1 LTKLIRSLAR
11 NDLVHNMLALF
22 SVQLF
27 RKLMPVI
34 TMPYLARV
42 LGAAGWGTVAF
53 VQGFASCLILLVE
66 FGFYISG
73 TREVARWRE
82 SRERLGEICG
92 GILGAQILLA
102 LCVTGTFI
110 LVRPWIPSSAM
121 TPG

>member
-1 LTKLIRSLAR
+1 
-11 NDLVHNMLALF
+11 MLALF

-42 LGAAGWGTVAF
+42 LGATGWGTVAF
-53 VQGFASCLILLVE
+53 VQGFATCIILLVE

-82 SRERLGEICG
+82 SRQKLGDICSG
-92 GILGAQILLA
+92 VLGAQILLA
-102 LCVTGTFI
+102 LGVASALI
-110 LVRPWIPSSAM
+110 LVRPWIPL
-121 TPG
+121 PRH